1 MAYYS
6 KQRFVILGLF
16 CLCQMMNTAGWICYA
31 AIVDKIRFAYPNTT
45 NFSINYLSFIYMIA
59 SPLSNPFATAY
70 IETNGL
76 RKGLLMGIAIQVI
89 GFWMKTMIN

>member
-16 CLCQMMNTAGWICYA
+16 SVCQIMNTAGWICYA
-31 AIVDKIRFAYPNTT
+31 AIVDKIRFAYPATT
-45 NFSINYLSFIYMIA
+45 NFDINYLSWIYMIA
-59 SPLSNPFATAY
+59 FLPMNAIATSY

-76 RKGLLMGIAIQVI
+76 RKALLLGIAIQVI
-89 GFWMKTMIN
+89 GFWMRTMIN